1 MEQPPTHTSQISQNW
16 ADRTSDTIG
25 LVINFLIGM
34 MLLIMC
40 SVIVWQV
47 FTRYALNDASSWS
60 EEVARIMMTYMVM
73 FGSAVVIKTGGHV
86 TVTVLIDRVS
96 PAVLKWLLIVRDLAM
111 LVTLSVITWTGF
123 AFAKLN
129 AVQLSAAMDIPKI
142 YIYAALWIGG
152 GLMMGMLILAR
163 LSKNNSNW
171 TAKADGFE

>member
-25 LVINFLIGM
+25 LVVNFLIGM

-73 FGSAVVIKTGGHV
+73 LGSAVVIKTGGM
-86 TVTVLIDRVS
+86 S
-96 PAVLKWLLIVRDLAM
+96 
-111 LVTLSVITWTGF
+111 
-123 AFAKLN
+123 
-129 AVQLSAAMDIPKI
+129 Q
-142 YIYAALWIGG
+142 
-152 GLMMGMLILAR
+152 
-163 LSKNNSNW
+163 
-171 TAKADGFE
+171 

>member
-1 MEQPPTHTSQISQNW
+1 M
-16 ADRTSDTIG
+16 
-25 LVINFLIGM
+25 
-34 MLLIMC
+34 
-40 SVIVWQV
+40 
-47 FTRYALNDASSWS
+47 
-60 EEVARIMMTYMVM
+60 
-73 FGSAVVIKTGGHV
+73 
-86 TVTVLIDRVS
+86 TVLIDRVS